1 VEKSNKFVGK
11 KIADYRYLH
20 TSALCELDNEGRNA
34 VRKAEAVARITPEAQ
49 YNVIKIRESAP
60 EISFLNYPTFFEEA
74 FPILEQS
81 WKVNLD
87 TGQCRYRDYSE
98 SNNPPI
104 LHRKELLLPSSH
116 PDSQR
121 FLELTK
127 EAESIG
133 LFDDTTRIGFLQG
146 WNRLLKLKGY
156 EVSEHA
162 LVPLANETTENLPA
176 IDSESEIH
184 RHLTALTRTQLSAPM
199 QSLARYGYLDQTR
212 SVFDYGCGKGNDV
225 QLLKDSNI
233 NVAGWDPYYSPSA
246 EKKTADIVNLGFVIN
261 VIEVPE
267 ERHLVLTSA
276 YELASEILVVS
287 AMLENANARGGLPFR
302 DGVRTSRNTF
312 QKYFS
317 QGELATYIESV
328 LRTEPVPIAP
338 GIFYAFK
345 TDAAKADF
353 LARKSVKRSR
363 PRLLRAKRPLN
374 SQKPERRAPA
384 SLRKYENNKDIFEKL
399 WSTWLDFG
407 RKPKPSE
414 IENLNDIRR
423 FLGSYPAALRILE
436 TVKNEE
442 GAVALARAEQARKDD
457 LIVQFAEL
465 RFFRSAPPRPMPD
478 KLKKDVRHFFG
489 TLANA
494 QKIGEDHLVQ
504 VLDKSA
510 ILSACIEASE
520 QGLGWLHDDHSLQLH
535 TELMPRLPPVLRI
548 YITCAS
554 SLFGDP
560 SSADLVK
567 IHIRS
572 GKLSLMSY
580 DDFFGKAIPK
590 MLVRTKI
597 NLRNQRI
604 DVYQYGDE
612 FAPPN
617 LYLKSRYMHED
628 QENYAEQLRFDE
640 ALEQLGVGNF
650 SGFGPPDRDF
660 QNALRDKRWAIEGH
674 SLTRSTEI
682 PSLDHPCGQY
692 FKYRDLIECGE
703 TQKSLK
709 IENHPLQPET
719 YTALLDLAN
728 NLIDPIVDYF
738 GMIKLTYGFCSSEL
752 SKNIRRRIAP
762 KLDQHA
768 SHELNRLGKPIC
780 MRGGAAVDFIV
791 EDEDMFE
798 VSQWIAENLEFDRM
812 YFYGQDRPIHVS
824 FSETPAK
831 QVTVMK
837 RSSANERLIPRSYS
851 LNDFIN
857 LDNSPI

>member
-1 VEKSNKFVGK
+1 MEKSNKFVGK
-11 KIADYRYLH
+11 KIADFRYLH
-20 TSALCELDNEGRNA
+20 TSALSELDDESRNN
-34 VRKAEAVARITPEAQ
+34 VRKAEAVARITPEGQ
-49 YNVIKIRESAP
+49 YNVIKIRESVP

-87 TGQCRYRDYSE
+87 TGQCRYRVYSE

-104 LHRKELLLPSSH
+104 LHRKELLLPPSH
-116 PDSQR
+116 PDTQR

-133 LFDDTTRIGFLQG
+133 LFDDTTRIGFLQD
-146 WNRLLKLKGY
+146 WDRLLTLKGY
-156 EVSEHA
+156 EVSGHS
-162 LVPLANETTENLPA
+162 LIPIANESAGALTA
-176 IDSESEIH
+176 IDDSPKIH

-199 QSLARYGYLDQTR
+199 QTLARYGYLDQTR
-212 SVFDYGCGKGNDV
+212 SVFDYGCGKGSDV

-233 NVAGWDPYYSPSA
+233 NVSGWDPYYFPNA

-267 ERHLVLTSA
+267 ERHLVLASA

-317 QGELATYIESV
+317 QGELAAYIESV

-353 LARKSVKRSR
+353 LVRKSVKRSR
-363 PRLLRAKRPLN
+363 PRIQRTKRPLN
-374 SQKPERRAPA
+374 SLKTEPRAPA
-384 SLRKYENNKDIFEKL
+384 NLRKYENNKDIFEKL

-414 IENLNDIRR
+414 IDNLNDIRR

-436 TVKNEE
+436 SIKNEE
-442 GAVALARAEQARKDD
+442 GAVALERAEQARRDD

-478 KLKKDVRHFFG
+478 RLKEDVRYFFG

-494 QKIGEDHLVQ
+494 LATGEDRLVQ
-504 VLDKSA
+504 VLDTNA

-520 QGLGWLHDDHSLQLH
+520 KGLGWLHEDRSLQLH
-535 TELMPRLPPVLRI
+535 TELIPRLPPVLRI

-590 MLVRTKI
+590 MLIRTKI
-597 NLRNQRI
+597 NLKNQRI
-604 DVYQYGDE
+604 EVYQYGDE
-612 FAPPN
+612 FASPN

-628 QENYAEQLRFDE
+628 QKSYAEQSRFDE
-640 ALEQLGVGNF
+640 ELEQLGVGDF

-660 QNALRDKRWAIEGH
+660 QNALLDKRWAIEGH

-682 PSLDHPCGQY
+682 PNLDHPCGQY
-692 FKYRDLIECGE
+692 FTYRDLIECGE

-709 IENHPLQPET
+709 IENHPIQPET

-728 NLIDPIVDYF
+728 NVIDPIVDYF
-738 GMIKLTYGFCSSEL
+738 GMIKLTYGFCSLEL

-768 SHELNRLGKPIC
+768 SHELNRLGNPIC
-780 MRGGAAVDFIV
+780 TRGGAAIDFIV

-798 VSQWIAENLEFDRM
+798 VSQWIAENLEFDRL
-812 YFYGQDRPIHVS
+812 YFYGKNRPIHVS
-824 FSETPAK
+824 FSELPVK

-837 RSSANERLIPRSYS
+837 RSSANERLIPKTYL
-851 LNDFIN
+851 LNDFIT
-857 LDNSPI
+857 LDSAPI